1 MPRGF
6 WERETNP
13 LQSTASGGKMLHFAP
28 NLWPIPCNIWSLP
41 WLLPL
46 ARFVSRLVAFLDD
59 LYAGVGANRSNADH
73 VDDDMVALNDLA
85 SAYKYFSSQV
95 SLTFRPVLYLERK
108 SGVIFSLR
116 RGPCLKFSFSKREML
131 FPHKLKLKFK
141 LSGHPLF
148 FLRLPSSDRPQFLA
162 FSKKKLVTS

>member
-1 MPRGF
+1 MGTLYFPYSELRWKSSAARILGTRNQSSAIDSKWGKNATF
-6 WERETNP
+6 CAEFVANTTNR
-13 LQSTASGGKMLHFAP
+13 AS
-28 NLWPIPCNIWSLP
+28 PCNIWTLP

-46 ARFVSRLVAFLDD
+46 ERFVSRLVAFLDD

-108 SGVIFSLR
+108 S
-116 RGPCLKFSFSKREML
+116 
-131 FPHKLKLKFK
+131 
-141 LSGHPLF
+141 
-148 FLRLPSSDRPQFLA
+148 
-162 FSKKKLVTS
+162 